1 MIYNS
6 TPKNTQ
12 NPQFAGARIWGRVV
26 RWSNSPSA
34 ATLSCAPTWVRRTTR
49 SHQRR
54 KLRKLSRV
62 PQVGRSGRLAPRRG
76 RAPSGSTTCSHS
88 AASRHCFLSGLST
101 AAFNQLHAHR
111 VHTVCTA
118 AAARRRARELVE
130 GIADGKPARSSLPPC
145 VCAGLSTAATSMS
158 RGSNPTK
165 TTHGCACLCTR
176 STLIHARAHRTG
188 RRVPCADSCD

>member
-12 NPQFAGARIWGRVV
+12 NPQFAGARILG
-26 RWSNSPSA
+26 SA
-34 ATLSCAPTWVRRTTR
+34 SSAGATPRAQRHSCCAPTWARRTTR

-118 AAARRRARELVE
+118 AAARRRLQRAQRPHRKAAARNLASKRRQPSQPPIQPIQLLSSDRR
-130 GIADGKPARSSLPPC
+130 GRHHSPAD
-145 VCAGLSTAATSMS
+145 
-158 RGSNPTK
+158 NPF
-165 TTHGCACLCTR
+165 L
-176 STLIHARAHRTG
+176 
-188 RRVPCADSCD
+188 